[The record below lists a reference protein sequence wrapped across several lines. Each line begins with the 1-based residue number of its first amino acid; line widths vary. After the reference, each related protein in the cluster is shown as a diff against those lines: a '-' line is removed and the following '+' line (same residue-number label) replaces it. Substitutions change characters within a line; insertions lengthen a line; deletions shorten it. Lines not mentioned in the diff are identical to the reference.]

1 MEDLSKRIMEMCKEN
16 GQLRARNVQL
26 QHEVQRLSEVL
37 GIPDESDECSISL
50 WVRCLSLASFVVVV
64 LPVLILCVMLSPFI
78 VLWLLWEKLTKESP
92 K

>member
-16 GQLRARNVQL
+16 GQLRARNIQL
-26 QHEVQRLSEVL
+26 QHEVQKLSKVL
-37 GIPDESDECSISL
+37 GIPDECSISL

-78 VLWLLWEKLTKESP
+78 VLWLLYEKLTKERL

>member
-1 MEDLSKRIMEMCKEN
+1 MEDLSKQIMEMCKEN

-26 QHEVQRLSEVL
+26 QHEVQRLS

-78 VLWLLWEKLTKESP
+78 VLWLLYEKLTKERL

>member
-16 GQLRARNVQL
+16 GQLRAKNVQL
-26 QHEVQRLSEVL
+26 QHEVQKLSKVL
-37 GIPDESDECSISL
+37 GIPDECSISL

-64 LPVLILCVMLSPFI
+64 LPVLILCVLLSPFI

>member
-26 QHEVQRLSEVL
+26 QHEVQKLSKVL
-37 GIPDESDECSISL
+37 GIPDECSISL
-50 WVRCLSLASFVVVV
+50 WVRCLSLALFVVIV
-64 LPVLILCVMLSPFI
+64 LPVLILCVLLSPFI